1 MGNIMPIPIDTAIRI
16 KFFCG
21 NAHSFT
27 GIYLIWKHALST
39 ISEGYYYV
47 DKTLLIYD
55 ILTKKSKVTLFA
67 HPRRFGK
74 TLAQSMLHHIHQ

>member
-1 MGNIMPIPIDTAIRI
+1 MGNIMPIPIGVEFYKDM
-16 KFFCG
+16 
-21 NAHSFT
+21 
-27 GIYLIWKHALST
+27 

-67 HPRRFGK
+67 HPSS
-74 TLAQSMLHHIHQ
+74 LDMIWHIKAWLMK